1 MTDGTL
7 PPPPK
12 KAKKKKHKIHHRRP
26 SAVSSGATRSEIN
39 VTPLVDV
46 VLVLLIIFMVVTPM
60 LHRGVHVTL
69 PETVHHDQKQDT
81 GEQLIVSVNST
92 GIYIDTDRVGDTP
105 EVGKDAKPIAQAD
118 QEALIA
124 RVKKELH
131 DGSRPAFVRADKSLK
146 YGQVR
151 YVLQQIHNAGASMVS
166 MQTEEQK

>member
-1 MTDGTL
+1 MI
-7 PPPPK
+7 PPT
-12 KAKKKKHKIHHRRP
+12 KKKRKHKIHHRRP
-26 SAVSSGATRSEIN
+26 SSVTSGATRSEIN

-60 LHRGVHVTL
+60 LHRGVQITL

-81 GEQLIVSVNST
+81 GEQLIVSVNNS

-105 EVGKDAKPIAQAD
+105 GVGKDARAIAVAD

-131 DGSRPAFVRADKSLK
+131 DGARPAFVRADKSLK